1 MTNISVEQ
9 IKLLRAKTG
18 LGIHDVKN
26 ALEASDG
33 DETKAMAWLKEKG
46 LSTIA
51 KKADRATSQGLVEA
65 YVHGGRLGSLVEVNC
80 ETDFVARND
89 EFKAFVKDVAM
100 QVASMNPEN
109 IDDLLKQDY
118 FRDPSKTIQ
127 NLLHDTITKIGENI
141 KISHITRYELGQ

>member
-1 MTNISVEQ
+1 MPITVEQ
-9 IKLLRAKTG
+9 IKNLRAKTG

-26 ALEASDG
+26 ALEESNG
-33 DETKAMAWLKEKG
+33 DETKALAWLKEKG

-51 KKADRATSQGLVEA
+51 KKADRATSQGLVES
-65 YVHGGRLGSLVEVNC
+65 YVHGGRLGALVEVNC

-89 EFKAFVKDVAM
+89 EFKMFVKDIAM

-109 IDDLLKQDY
+109 IEELLKQDY

-127 NLLHDTITKIGENI
+127 DLLNDTITKIGENI
-141 KISHITRYELGQ
+141 KISRISRFELGA

>member
-1 MTNISVEQ
+1 MTVTVEQ
-9 IKLLRAKTG
+9 IKNLRAKTG

-26 ALEASDG
+26 ALEESNG
-33 DETKAMAWLKEKG
+33 NETKALAWLKEKG

-51 KKADRATSQGLVEA
+51 KKADRATSQGLVES
-65 YVHGGRLGSLVEVNC
+65 YVHGGRLGALVEVNC

-89 EFKAFVKDVAM
+89 EFKMFVKDIAM

-109 IDDLLKQDY
+109 IEGLLKQDY

-127 NLLHDTITKIGENI
+127 DLLNDTITKIGENI
-141 KISHITRYELGQ
+141 KISRISRFELGA